1 MMTSSQWS
9 VNSCCILVQT
19 DRASA
24 GSRAVRLDDRTASS
38 ISSKRS
44 SSASKEKDFCSGI
57 NAIGAAVQPHESSKY
72 TEKLRFG
79 LRWAR
84 LPQATGS
91 GYSAR
96 SADQG

>member
-9 VNSCCILVQT
+9 VNSCCVLVQT

-44 SSASKEKDFCSGI
+44 SSASKEKDFASGI
-57 NAIGAAVQPHESSKY
+57 NAIGSVVQPFGSSKY
-72 TEKLRFG
+72 TERLRFG
-79 LRWAR
+79 FSRTCL
-84 LPQATGS
+84 LESTGS
-91 GYSAR
+91 GYSVC
-96 SADQG
+96 SAD